1 MDFDNLKTV
10 KQLAEGNPA
19 FTEASLRW
27 LIYRAHENG
36 LDEVIVRV
44 GRRVLFDMERF
55 EDWLEDR
62 RQARLT
68 SQQEESARSSWQP
81 PRSYVAR

>member
-10 KQLAEGNPA
+10 RQLAEANPA
-19 FTEASLRW
+19 FTESSLRW
-27 LIYRAHENG
+27 LIYRAPDNG
-36 LDEVIVRV
+36 LDDAIVRV
-44 GRRVLFDMERF
+44 GRRVLFDMDRF

-68 SQQEESARSSWQP
+68 SQQAESAGSSWQQH
-81 PRSYVAR
+81 RSYVAR

>member
-10 KQLAEGNPA
+10 RQLAEANPA
-19 FTEASLRW
+19 FTESSLRW
-27 LIYRAHENG
+27 LIYRAHDNG
-36 LDEVIVRV
+36 LDEAIVRV
-44 GRRVLFDMERF
+44 GRRVLFDMDRF

-68 SQQEESARSSWQP
+68 SQQAESAGSSWQQH
-81 PRSYVAR
+81 RSYVAR

>member
-1 MDFDNLKTV
+1 LNFDNLKTV
-10 KQLAEGNPA
+10 RQLAEANPA

-27 LIYRAHENG
+27 LIYRAEENG

-44 GRRVLFDMERF
+44 GRRVLFDMDKL
-55 EDWLEDR
+55 EDWLENR

-68 SQQEESARSSWQP
+68 SQQAESAGSSWRP
-81 PRSYVAR
+81 HHSYVAR